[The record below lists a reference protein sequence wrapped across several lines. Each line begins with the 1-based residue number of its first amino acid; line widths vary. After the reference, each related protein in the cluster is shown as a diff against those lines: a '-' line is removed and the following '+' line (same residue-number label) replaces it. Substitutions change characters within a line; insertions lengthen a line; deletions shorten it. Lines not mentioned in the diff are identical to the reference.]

1 MDDEMQKENQE
12 AEIPMRPATS
22 DRKEPR
28 PSGAGRL
35 KKKRQQAR
43 QGRRKGGRR

>member
-1 MDDEMQKENQE
+1 MADEMQKVNQE
-12 AEIPMRPATS
+12 IEIPMRPATS
-22 DRKEPR
+22 DRNEPR

-35 KKKRQQAR
+35 KTKRQQTR